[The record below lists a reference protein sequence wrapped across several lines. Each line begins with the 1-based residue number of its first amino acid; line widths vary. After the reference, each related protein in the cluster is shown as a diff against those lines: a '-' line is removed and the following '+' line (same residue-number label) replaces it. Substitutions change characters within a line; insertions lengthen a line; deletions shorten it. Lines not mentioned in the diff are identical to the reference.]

1 MDCWVGSGCRA
12 RCPCLGVE
20 RPAGFSG
27 GEEPVPLAKRGSV
40 RPRRD
45 AGVSQLRVRS
55 GKGRPRRAAGAGRFE
70 RDLPAAS
77 PPLVAFLATLVRR
90 VFIL

>member
-27 GEEPVPLAKRGSV
+27 GEEPVPLAKRGSFG
-40 RPRRD
+40 R
-45 AGVSQLRVRS
+45 AGTPGFLRLRVRS